1 MSSKPASSATFDDLL
16 NSQGFTSSS
25 QQSQSNRPI
34 GELRKAEEMKQMDP
48 ETAAV
53 YEWAHG
59 KERNLRA
66 LLCSLDSVIWEGSRW
81 TKCGM
86 HQVRRTQLQ
95 YFCNQTPM
103 PPKAD
108 GTPHPTL

>member
-1 MSSKPASSATFDDLL
+1 MCVLFQEPKKPPGPGGGMASKPPASSATFDDLL
-16 NSQGFTSSS
+16 NSQGFTTTT
-25 QQSQSNRPI
+25 QQSQSNSNNRPI

-81 TKCGM
+81 AKCGM
-86 HQVRRTQLQ
+86 HQVD
-95 YFCNQTPM
+95 N
-103 PPKAD
+103 
-108 GTPHPTL
+108 